1 VLLTGNGH
9 EVGEFLVDK
18 GLCNGLLS
26 KGDGVLLSVSK
37 GIGDSDIGSS
47 VIGDGRTIDVV
58 GLECCD
64 L

>member
-1 VLLTGNGH
+1 MLLTGNGD

-26 KGDGVLLSVSK
+26 KGDGVLLYVSK
-37 GIGDSDIGSS
+37 GISDNDIGSS

-58 GLECCD
+58 G
-64 L
+64 